1 MVVRNGYGMFVKI
14 FLYNKVVID
23 FFNKNGESLLD
34 IVKRNGMEDI
44 IKFFMEV
51 FDMNNEDFIK
61 KYVEKL
67 LVMVRSYILGLVLFW
82 K

>member
-1 MVVRNGYGMFVKI
+1 MIV
-14 FLYNKVVID
+14 D

-82 K
+82 KWSLYKILVWWWLICL

>member
-1 MVVRNGYGMFVKI
+1 MVV
-14 FLYNKVVID
+14 D

-61 KYVEKL
+61 KFVERL

-82 K
+82 KWSLYKILVWW

>member
-1 MVVRNGYGMFVKI
+1 M
-14 FLYNKVVID
+14 VID

-44 IKFFMEV
+44 IKFFREV

-61 KYVEKL
+61 KFVEKL

-82 K
+82 KWSLYKILVWW